1 MNSMSNAQKQLV
13 VGELGK
19 EHLVIRG
26 NVFFSASKK
35 QGFNISFSQQSQ
47 QRKLKNEFSFF
58 QLVGYGLSLW
68 SVLISR
74 EDKCKCMVS
83 LSDWTQVH
91 CFCGKLNDL

>member
-35 QGFNISFSQQSQ
+35 HGFNISFSHS
-47 QRKLKNEFSFF
+47 RNKGNSKMSFPFSN
-58 QLVGYGLSLW
+58 W
-68 SVLISR
+68 WDMDSVCGVYSYQGSI
-74 EDKCKCMVS
+74 M
-83 LSDWTQVH
+83 QMH
-91 CFCGKLNDL
+91 GKLE